1 MKPILEIQN
10 IGKKYQINN
19 EIQSPYL
26 NLRESLTGLFN
37 RRNSKEDFWALKDL
51 NFDVYPGESIGII
64 GKNGAGKS
72 TLLKV
77 LSRITP
83 PTTGKIISRGRIAS
97 LLEVGTGFHAEL
109 TGRENIYM
117 NGSILGMKRFEIQ
130 KNFDAIVDFSG
141 VEKFL
146 DTPLKHYSS
155 GMQLRLAFAV
165 AAFLENEILIID
177 EVLAVGDAE
186 FQKKCMGKMGEVS
199 KSGRTVLFVSHNAES
214 ILTLCSK
221 GILMNKGTIES
232 IGTVPE
238 ILSLYENEFQ
248 ESFKYWSKDKRPGDN
263 KVKLDYIKILD
274 SNSNQVNY
282 VSITEEFR
290 IEIQIEILEDDVKP
304 APNFHF
310 YTTNNIYSFV
320 AISNIEPLKK
330 GVYKFSTFVP
340 KNLLNNRTY
349 RIGVALTTLNT
360 GHVHLYEKEI
370 INLDVIENKAER
382 NHEYNGDIPG
392 VFRPIFESKIEKIN

>member
-26 NLRESLTGLFN
+26 SLRESLTGLFN

-51 NFDVYPGESIGII
+51 NFNVYPGESIGII

-248 ESFKYWSKDKRPGDN
+248 ESFKYWNKDKRPGDN

-320 AISNIEPLKK
+320 AISHIEPLKK